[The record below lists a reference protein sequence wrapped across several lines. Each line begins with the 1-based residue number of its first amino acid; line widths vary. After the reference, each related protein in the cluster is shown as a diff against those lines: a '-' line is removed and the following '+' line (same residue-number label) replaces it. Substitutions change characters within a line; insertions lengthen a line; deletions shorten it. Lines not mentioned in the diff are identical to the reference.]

1 MAWPEAS
8 APGRPAS
15 PRASETPPDAPAPC
29 VATPTPTPS
38 GSVEARV
45 LSERSAAPLPPAP
58 ARVVGRE
65 LPTLEGAELP
75 ERGDGR
81 AEWQGVLVAVPAFNE
96 ERFIGSVV
104 LETRLAGLPVLVV
117 DDGSSDRTAEIA
129 RAAGAVV
136 ERHRTN
142 GGKAAALT
150 TAFQYARRAGANVLV
165 VLDGDGQHD
174 PREIERLIQPIL
186 AGSADISIGSRFLP
200 ESEGRIPL
208 LRRLGQRLMTMAAN
222 LGSGTAVTDSQSGF
236 RAFSRRAIEALHF
249 GARGFSVEVEMQFRA
264 REHGLRVVEV
274 PITAIYRDPP
284 RRNVLR
290 HGTMVLNGMLQLV
303 ERHRPLLFFGG
314 PGLVSLAGG
323 LGLGVLV
330 VDIFQRSRELAVGY
344 ALITVL
350 LTLIG
355 LLAIFT
361 GLLLHSMRSSFLD
374 LEQRLAL
381 LGQLIVGE
389 EKREG

>member
-1 MAWPEAS
+1 
-8 APGRPAS
+8 
-15 PRASETPPDAPAPC
+15 
-29 VATPTPTPS
+29 
-38 GSVEARV
+38 
-45 LSERSAAPLPPAP
+45 
-58 ARVVGRE
+58 
-65 LPTLEGAELP
+65 
-75 ERGDGR
+75 
-81 AEWQGVLVAVPAFNE
+81 VLVAVPAFNE

-136 ERHRTN
+136 ERHSTN
-142 GGKAAALT
+142 RGKAQALT
-150 TAFQYARRAGANVLV
+150 TAFQYARRAGASVLV

-186 AGSADISIGSRFLP
+186 AGAADITIGSRFLP
-200 ESEGRIPL
+200 ESEGSIPL
-208 LRRLGQRLMTMAAN
+208 VRRLGQRAMTMAAN

-290 HGTMVLNGMLQLV
+290 HGTVVLNGMLQLV

-314 PGLVSLAGG
+314 PGLAA
-323 LGLGVLV
+323 LV
-330 VDIFQRSRELAVGY
+330 VDIFQRSHELAVGY

-381 LGQLIVGE
+381 LGQLIVGG
-389 EKREG
+389 EKHEG